1 MIWEAAI
8 LLCDQYLFTSL
19 FIQHIWTIVHVGV
32 IIAIQVRLCLAQVQ
46 KNIDS
51 LTKQRTW
58 AASILDF
65 LLLHWFGFNRASMFC
80 LFKFWVLS
88 SILMPCCQSPYTKV
102 WGYMEN
108 KFQIWT
114 MFLVDY
120 ICSDGSFFLG
130 KPQGEPKWYS
140 SMFVD
145 GIPIKALVVD

>member
-8 LLCDQYLFTSL
+8 LLCDQYLCTSL

-51 LTKQRTW
+51 LNKQRTW

-80 LFKFWVLS
+80 LFNFWVLW
-88 SILMPCCQSPYTKV
+88 SILMPCCQSPYTKA
-102 WGYMEN
+102 WGCMEN
-108 KFQIWT
+108 KFELC
-114 MFLVDY
+114 FLLTIYALMDHFSLENLRGNP
-120 ICSDGSFFLG
+120 SDTPPCLWMVSLL
-130 KPQGEPKWYS
+130 K
-140 SMFVD
+140 
-145 GIPIKALVVD
+145 L